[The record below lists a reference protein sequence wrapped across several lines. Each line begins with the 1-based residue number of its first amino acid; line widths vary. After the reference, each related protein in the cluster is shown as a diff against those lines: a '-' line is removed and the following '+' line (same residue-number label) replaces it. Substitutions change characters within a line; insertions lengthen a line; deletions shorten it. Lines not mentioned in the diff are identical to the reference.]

1 MPLPFQPKEKSV
13 LVCDFNGFVI
23 PEMVKVRPVIV
34 IARNRLNSQL
44 VTIVPLSTTEPDPI
58 SRYHHEFAVNPLP
71 DKRLVRSWA
80 KCDMVT
86 TVSLA
91 RLDRY
96 KFRVQGMGRKYVV
109 PTIED
114 EDFEAVRR
122 AVLAA
127 LRLSSTLGDVL

>member
-1 MPLPFQPKEKSV
+1 MPLTFQPKEKSV
-13 LVCDFNGFVI
+13 LVCDFKGFVV

-44 VTIVPLSTTEPDPI
+44 VTVVPLSTTEPTPL
-58 SRYHHEFAVNPLP
+58 SKFHHPFAVNPLP
-71 DKRLVRSWA
+71 DKRTIACWA

-96 KFRVQGMGRKYVV
+96 KMRMPEGRKYVV
-109 PTIED
+109 PTISED
-114 EDFEAVRR
+114 DFNAVRQ
-122 AVLAA
+122 AVVDA
-127 LRLSSTLGDVL
+127 LRLSPAVAMI